1 MTESVPKA
9 IAVRPSR
16 VRQITR
22 GVRNV
27 FLHNV
32 GLKFL
37 SLLAAFALWL
47 FVNGGARD
55 SESALQISLQLQNL
69 PNHLM
74 IVSPQITMVDV
85 RVSGPRALLSRI
97 NPSELS
103 ISLDLS
109 GVRPGPA
116 VFRVQADQL
125 NLPRGVRI
133 VRLTP
138 SEVTLEMARI
148 GHRVLP
154 VRMEIVGKPANDLR
168 VTDTKILP
176 DSVEVTGPMGGI
188 DALKA
193 VETVP
198 LDLSDAT
205 VGLVERDLALE
216 PPPEFVSFS
225 AFQVRAQV
233 RVEEPEDTR
242 VWKRL
247 SVVVSNAT
255 GPIRLSPDVV
265 NITVRGPRSLIE
277 PLELEHGAVYID
289 AAGLPPGRHTAVPTV
304 DLPAGIV
311 LVKQEPASVAV
322 QVLHERRKVHG
333 R

>member
-1 MTESVPKA
+1 MSDTIPNTIPAAPTRASQLGRT
-9 IAVRPSR
+9 VRDL
-16 VRQITR
+16 
-22 GVRNV
+22 

-32 GLKFL
+32 GLKLL
-37 SLLAAFALWL
+37 SLFAAFALWL

-74 IVSPQITMVDV
+74 IVSPQVSMVDV

-97 NPSELS
+97 NASELAVG
-103 ISLDLS
+103 LDLS

-138 SEVTLEMARI
+138 SEVTLNLARV

-154 VRMEIVGKPANDLR
+154 VRIDIATKPDNGLR
-168 VTDTKILP
+168 VTDTKALP
-176 DSVEVTGPMGGI
+176 ETVEVTGPMEGI
-188 DALKA
+188 DSLKT

-198 LDLSDAT
+198 IDLSDAT
-205 VGLVERDLALE
+205 VGVIERDVALE

-242 VWKRL
+242 VWRGL
-247 SVVVSNAT
+247 SVVVSNAS
-255 GPIRLSPDVV
+255 GPIRLNPNAV
-265 NITVRGPRSLIE
+265 NITVKGPRSLVE
-277 PLELEHGAVYID
+277 SLEMEHGAVYID

-304 DLPAGIV
+304 DLPAGV
-311 LVKQEPASVAV
+311 ALVKQEPASVAV
-322 QVLHERRKVHG
+322 QVLQERRKVHG

>member
-1 MTESVPKA
+1 MSDTIPGA
-9 IAVRPSR
+9 IATPPTRAALLTRAVRDL
-16 VRQITR
+16 
-22 GVRNV
+22 

-69 PNHLM
+69 PGHLM
-74 IVSPQITMVDV
+74 IVSPQVTMVDV

-97 NPSELS
+97 NPSELAV
-103 ISLDLS
+103 SLDLG

-133 VRLTP
+133 VRVTP
-138 SEVTLEMARI
+138 AEVTLNLARI

-154 VRMEIVGKPANDLR
+154 VRVDISGKPDNGLR
-168 VTDTKILP
+168 VTETKVLP
-176 DSVEVTGPMGGI
+176 DTVEVTGPMDGI
-188 DALKA
+188 DALKS

-198 LDLSDAT
+198 LDLSDAS
-205 VGLVERDLALE
+205 VGVIERDVALE

-242 VWKRL
+242 VWRGL

-255 GPIRLSPDVV
+255 GPIRLSPNAV
-265 NITVRGPRSLIE
+265 NITVKGARSLVE
-277 PLELEHGAVYID
+277 SLELEHGAVYID

-304 DLPAGIV
+304 DLPAGVV

-322 QVLHERRKVHG
+322 QVLQERRKVHG

>member
-9 IAVRPSR
+9 IAAPPSR
-16 VRQITR
+16 AGQMTR
-22 GVRNV
+22 AVRNV

-69 PNHLM
+69 PGHLM
-74 IVSPQITMVDV
+74 IVSPQISMVDV

-97 NPSELS
+97 NPSELA
-103 ISLDLS
+103 IGLDLS
-109 GVRPGPA
+109 GVRPGKA
-116 VFRVQADQL
+116 VFRVLADQL

-138 SEVTLEMARI
+138 SEVTLELARI

-154 VRMEIVGKPANDLR
+154 VRLEVTGKPANGLR
-168 VTDTKILP
+168 VTETRVVPDT
-176 DSVEVTGPMGGI
+176 VEVTGPMEGV
-188 DALKA
+188 DALKV

-198 LDLSDAT
+198 IDVSDAT
-205 VGLVERDLALE
+205 LGLLERDVALE
-216 PPPEFVSFS
+216 QPPELMSFS
-225 AFQVRAQV
+225 AFQVQAVV

-242 VWKRL
+242 IWKRL

-277 PLELEHGAVYID
+277 SLELEHGAVYID

-304 DLPAGIV
+304 DLPAGV
-311 LVKQEPASVAV
+311 ELVKQEPASVAV
-322 QVLHERRKVHG
+322 QVLEERRKVHG